1 MLNRLGAAGLNLR
14 RIASRPTDRRGLR
27 DLFFV
32 DLDGHRDDPGCR
44 AALDGLAAGL
54 PLLKVLGSY
63 PRDVAARGSA

>member
-14 RIASRPTDRRGLR
+14 RIASRPTDRRGLH

-32 DLDGHRDDPGCR
+32 DVDGHRDDPGCQ

-63 PRDVAARGSA
+63 PRDRGERQP